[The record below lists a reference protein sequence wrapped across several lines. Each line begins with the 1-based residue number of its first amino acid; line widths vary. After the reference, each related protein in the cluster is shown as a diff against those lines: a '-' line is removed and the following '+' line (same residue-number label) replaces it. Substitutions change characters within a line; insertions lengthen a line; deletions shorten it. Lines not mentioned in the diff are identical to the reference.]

1 MSELAACLAVFQ
13 RFAAATVPGRRIERY
28 IFYSCLRPSVKGWSH
43 FLSEMTNPGRYPPS

>member
-28 IFYSCLRPSVKGWSH
+28 IFYSCTWTLPVCQAFNSC
-43 FLSEMTNPGRYPPS
+43 